1 MLIRT
6 KIIPATNTTGTKVRA
21 YFGGRIKSIPYPH
34 ELSGE
39 RVYKQAAWAW
49 VEHHLT
55 RQGWDDPSR
64 FTITTHYCDKKGY
77 SFEVNTKQN

>member
-6 KIIPATNTTGTKVRA
+6 KIIPATNTTGTKIRA
-21 YFGGRIKSIPYPH
+21 SFGGRIKTIPYPH

-39 RVYKQAAWAW
+39 RVYKQAAWEW
-49 VEHHLT
+49 VKHHMT

-64 FTITTHYCDKKGY
+64 FTFTTHWHEKRGY
-77 SFEVNTKQN
+77 SFEVKAKQN